1 MTLRRRLTLMSVVAV
16 TLTVLCAAV
25 ASYVAMRS
33 ELRGQADD
41 ALRRQG
47 ALVARLGVAAGIVG
61 SPGTAPS
68 GARTTG
74 PPGAP
79 DVGVPPPLARGGPRL
94 SPGRPVPPSVLR
106 QLPAPPPRLGG
117 SADFV
122 QFLDREGRPVGRNID
137 AARLP
142 AGSAERAVAKGER
155 DSALE
160 DAQVADS
167 HVRVFTQRVPGVGA
181 IQLARSL
188 DSTDRVLSRMRWIL
202 LAICGAAMAAALAAS
217 RVLTRP
223 VVAPIR
229 SVTEAADHIEAT
241 GDLDRRVPAAGDDE
255 VGRMAARFNAML
267 DRLAGT
273 QRALTQSTE
282 AQRQLVAD
290 ASHELRTPVT
300 SLRTNAEVLLGGK
313 GLDEKERQRI
323 LSDVVDQTEEL
334 SSLVGDLIE
343 LARGDVPASVR
354 EEVRFEELVAEAVDR
369 ARRRFPDVQF
379 AAELRPCLVEGDP
392 ERLARAVGN
401 LVDNAAKYS
410 PANGLVE
417 VSVDDG
423 ELAVRDRG
431 PGIPEDEA
439 PHVFERFYRGARAR
453 GRPGSGLGLAIVKQ
467 VADGHGGSVSV
478 EPAEGGGTI
487 ARLKLHGRG

>member
-1 MTLRRRLTLMSVVAV
+1 MSVVAV
-16 TLTVLCAAV
+16 AVTVLCAAA
-25 ASYVAMRS
+25 ASYVALRS
-33 ELRGQADD
+33 QLRGQADD

-47 ALVARLGVAAGIVG
+47 TLVGLRGVGFAIADPAAA
-61 SPGTAPS
+61 PGAPP
-68 GARTTG
+68 AVPPAAQR
-74 PPGAP
+74 PPGALP
-79 DVGVPPPLARGGPRL
+79 APTF
-94 SPGRPVPPSVLR
+94 LR
-106 QLPAPPPRLGG
+106 RLPAPPPRFGG
-117 SADFV
+117 RADFV
-122 QFLDREGRPVGRNID
+122 QLLDPQGNVVGRNTS

-142 AGSAERAVAKGER
+142 SGKAEREVAAGGR
-155 DSALE
+155 RVVLT
-160 DAQVADS
+160 DARVSGS
-167 HVRVFTQRVPGVGA
+167 HVRVLTQRVPGAGA

-202 LAICGAAMAAALAAS
+202 LAICGAATAAALAAS

-229 SVTEAADHIEAT
+229 SVTEAAEHIEAT

-273 QRALTQSTE
+273 QRALTESTE

-300 SLRTNAEVLLGGK
+300 SLRTNAEVLLAGT
-313 GLDEKERQRI
+313 GLDEDERRRI
-323 LSDVVDQTEEL
+323 LTDVVEQTEEL
-334 SSLVGDLIE
+334 SALVGDLIE

-354 EEVRFEELVAEAVDR
+354 EEVRFEELVEEAIDR
-369 ARRRFPDVQF
+369 ARRRFPDVEF

-410 PANGLVE
+410 PAGALVE

-439 PHVFERFYRGARAR
+439 PHVFERFYRGSRAR

-467 VADGHGGSVSV
+467 VADGHGGTVSV